1 MFTLKSAIRRAL
13 LDVHSFRSTSKQS
26 HYSSLHHHIPPQR
39 DCLGESCDHGLT
51 WAEDAFVTGTGEI
64 VAFAEAAVDLPELR
78 LVAQTLVA
86 AAFPSSTA
94 DLLALWFPAG
104 VQVYAAALS
113 LLALTAG
120 AQVAR
125 LTVAGA
131 TIIGAWRRSQR
142 LYSTAVT
149 VKYSFLYY
157 KTIVKKILTF

>member
-1 MFTLKSAIRRAL
+1 MTRA
-13 LDVHSFRSTSKQS
+13 
-26 HYSSLHHHIPPQR
+26 
-39 DCLGESCDHGLT
+39 
-51 WAEDAFVTGTGEI
+51 GEI
-64 VAFAEAAVDLPELR
+64 VAFAEAAVDLPKLR

-94 DLLALWFPAG
+94 DLLALCFPAG
-104 VQVYAAALS
+104 AQVDAAGLS

-131 TIIGAWRRSQR
+131 TIIGAWKRSQM

-149 VKYSFLYY
+149 VK
-157 KTIVKKILTF
+157 